1 MKKTLRG
8 LLIGLTINIGAV
20 FASAAGPPIVVT
32 HTLTSYSQGP
42 TATSLEYSLHMV
54 NPGETPISN
63 LSLSLVPRPPF
74 VTSGSTVDV
83 GYLAPKQS
91 TDLSVKLV
99 TPLLLEEDQF
109 ARKPLFWAGK
119 CLDSRGQLVEFPI
132 KSRPGG
138 AK

>member
-1 MKKTLRG
+1 MEKTIRRFSIAVTL
-8 LLIGLTINIGAV
+8 NILAG
-20 FASAAGPPIVVT
+20 FACAAGPPVVVT

-83 GYLAPKQS
+83 SYLAPKQS

-109 ARKPLFWAGK
+109 SRKPLFWAGK
-119 CLDSRGQLVEFPI
+119 CLNSQGKLVEFPI